1 MKTDKKTE
9 VKRRKEFGL
18 HIIEASIYALASMG
32 GKIKKEDVIKD
43 RIVLI
48 KDKLKREMRVN
59 RIYIKGIDDVKKI
72 DTLPPYERITIYL
85 NPYYELEVI
94 KNLEP
99 FPISTKNHEGLKWLN
114 DFESYLAINF
124 LYYREFRKP
133 LKEKNIPKYTNREI
147 MEAKE
152 IIIDY
157 YDLENPKSNP
167 LEKDQSL
174 LYYYPKPNL
183 VENAEKDVLDY
194 EVALLAKALM
204 NKDVT
209 DVEKETGFDK
219 EKVKKLLKILITR
232 ADKNLLQRAKEYEKE
247 LK

>member
-1 MKTDKKTE
+1 
-9 VKRRKEFGL
+9 
-18 HIIEASIYALASMG
+18 
-32 GKIKKEDVIKD
+32 
-43 RIVLI
+43 
-48 KDKLKREMRVN
+48 
-59 RIYIKGIDDVKKI
+59 
-72 DTLPPYERITIYL
+72 
-85 NPYYELEVI
+85 
-94 KNLEP
+94 
-99 FPISTKNHEGLKWLN
+99 
-114 DFESYLAINF
+114 
-124 LYYREFRKP
+124 
-133 LKEKNIPKYTNREI
+133 

-183 VENAEKDVLDY
+183 VENAEKDVLEY

-219 EKVKKLLKILITR
+219 EKIKGLLKILIAR
-232 ADKNLLQRAKEYEKE
+232 ADKNLLQKAKEYEEE

>member
-1 MKTDKKTE
+1 MSENKKIE
-9 VKRRKEFGL
+9 IVKKKEFGL
-18 HIIEASIYALASMG
+18 YIIEASVYALASMEG
-32 GKIKKEDVIKD
+32 EIKKEEVIKD
-43 RIVLI
+43 RILLI
-48 KDKLKREMRVN
+48 RDKLKREMTIN
-59 RIYIKGIDDVKKI
+59 RISIKDINDTKEIDKLPVHKK
-72 DTLPPYERITIYL
+72 ITIYL
-85 NPYYELEVI
+85 NPYYELKVV

-99 FPISTKNHEGLKWLN
+99 FPISTENREGLNWLN
-114 DFESYLAINF
+114 NFETYLAINL
-124 LYYREFRKP
+124 LYYKEFRKP

-183 VENAEKDVLDY
+183 VENAEKDVLEY

-204 NKDVT
+204 NKDT
-209 DVEKETGFDK
+209 ADIEKETGFDK
-219 EKVKKLLKILITR
+219 EKIKELLKILITR
-232 ADKNLLQRAKEYEKE
+232 ADENLLQKARKAQKE